1 MKNTQLHDAVKFFV
15 EKNAYGVCTYLGE
28 RMGIS
33 TSRIRLYFIYTSFIT
48 MGSPVILYLIAAFWL
63 NLKNYMRNNNRNT
76 LWDL

>member
-1 MKNTQLHDAVKFFV
+1 MNKRLFTEYMKFFV
-15 EKNAYGVCTYLGE
+15 EKNAYGVCSTLGE

-48 MGSPVILYLIAAFWL
+48 MGSPIILYLFAAFWL
-63 NLKNYMRNNNRNT
+63 NLKNYMRNNHRNT